1 DVCSSDL
8 AYGTEL
14 IEERHRHRFEVNNDY
29 LPVLAEQ
36 GLVASGVSPDG
47 KLVEIMELDGHPF
60 FVGVQFHPEFKSRPN
75 APHPLFRE
83 FLRASLDVLPEGS
96 QRTLPFPNGVAKA
109 TEPALAGAN
118 E

>member
-1 DVCSSDL
+1 
-8 AYGTEL
+8 
-14 IEERHRHRFEVNNDY
+14 
-29 LPVLAEQ
+29 
-36 GLVASGVSPDG
+36 
-47 KLVEIMELDGHPF
+47 M
-60 FVGVQFHPEFKSRPN
+60 QFHPEFKSRLN
-75 APHPLFRE
+75 APAIRALRE